1 MTDLDWFLNNPTN
14 KRKVTP
20 RIEKSTSRPV
30 ETCGTYHL
38 LSQQHR
44 PVVEGRGQPWMIPLQ
59 NLLKYLLRPL
69 E

>member
-1 MTDLDWFLNNPTN
+1 MTDLEWFLNNPTN

-20 RIEKSTSRPV
+20 GIEKSTSRPV
-30 ETCGTYHL
+30 ETCGTSHL